1 MRTKKNFGDYF
12 SKMKTGF
19 NELLSYFPPVDLPFT
34 LQEGSEHEFGLNNDY
49 IPMSMLEEWIYPNLP
64 FEADEFTEIIPG
76 VHWKTTGGCTL
87 LVFWSA
93 RLMKYSFIIY
103 SFDQN
108 GKWIDQ
114 AEVAGFTALGDE
126 VVRRMASINDPDTIY
141 VVEGVQKINATDIR
155 PGDSRKW
162 EIQVLSTGEME
173 ELELNN

>member
-1 MRTKKNFGDYF
+1 M
-12 SKMKTGF
+12 
-19 NELLSYFPPVDLPFT
+19 
-34 LQEGSEHEFGLNNDY
+34 
-49 IPMSMLEEWIYPNLP
+49 
-64 FEADEFTEIIPG
+64 
-76 VHWKTTGGCTL
+76 KTTGGCTL

-162 EIQVLSTGEME
+162 EIQVLSTGELH
-173 ELELNN
+173 ELELVG